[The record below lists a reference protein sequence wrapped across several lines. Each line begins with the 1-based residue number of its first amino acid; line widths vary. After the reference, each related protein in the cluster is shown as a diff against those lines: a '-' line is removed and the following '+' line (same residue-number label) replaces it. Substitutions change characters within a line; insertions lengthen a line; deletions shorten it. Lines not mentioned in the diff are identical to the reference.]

1 MSETRRQNRFLLLLA
16 SLAAA
21 VTTTTT
27 TTAFVPATR
36 RFRKQG
42 VIGER
47 SSVSLNAIEE
57 SSIPAASILN
67 EMLSNGVEPS
77 AVSPDGTVA
86 NEIVTKVTESLVFD
100 SISTDILTKGSQLVG
115 DITNVKQFLAVSALS
130 DFMSSF
136 AENAIEA
143 VSNISPETLSSLTN
157 EEWYKYLSFIV
168 VDNSWHTMA
177 IAIFTLGTWFQL
189 AILNSPIDFSNDKD
203 LPFQPGADTYSPE
216 KADAFYSKRKFMV
229 FKRVIQLAALTSSF
243 TTGILFDWL
252 ILGKLFKDEEYKA
265 LARNEPRR
273 AKIALNLCE
282 KLGPTFIKLGQALS
296 IRTDLIPEAY
306 ALELRALQDQVTPF
320 DNEVGIEIL
329 KREFRVDDLSLI
341 FSELTEDP
349 VASASVG
356 QVYKGKLAVTGKDVA
371 VKIQRPGILAEI
383 ALDLYILRLLTPI
396 QTVLQNAA
404 NGIPT
409 EQDDID
415 TAILLVDEW
424 GRGFVAETDY
434 RLEAENTKNFQ
445 EAMIKRNLDA
455 VCAPTVVGELVRDKV
470 LVTEWVDGTRLDLDA
485 SPDVPRLCGVAVNAY
500 LTMLLDTGV
509 LHCDPHKGN
518 LLRTTDGR
526 LCILDWGMT
535 LDVPKDLQYALLEFI
550 AHINVEDYDAIP
562 QDFINLGFSPPDVT
576 AERLQASG
584 ITEGLSF
591 TFRQLAAGGGPKKI
605 QERVKAEF
613 QDRYGSDL
621 SDTELRDAARAEMQE
636 RMKDQ
641 LAAEGVDVKGVTNI
655 MEEMSKRN
663 RELFSLPPYVL
674 YLARAF
680 STLEGIG
687 LSLDE
692 NYSIIQECYPYLA
705 SRLFT
710 DRNPR
715 AKKALKAMLGLRE
728 DDAVSSAAHDPNSAL
743 ALVQQATLDATSAD
757 DAKRQEGLSPAK
769 LVEMTEG
776 FASYTSSTTDVDEVG
791 KGQAKAAAE
800 FGKLFLDPKGSTLQD
815 ILVDETAKYG
825 DALARRALRA
835 ALVENPAARVTSTIL
850 RGPKQLLGD
859 NDAFF
864 PSPLKSLLVDT
875 PAGLP
880 DMIESLV
887 ASTEED
893 DRIIAT
899 VEELRN
905 AVGPMVTD
913 GIASGSLT
921 PSPNEDGTSSS
932 SGDNGNVLSTV
943 SDLLADE
950 EARATITE
958 QLPGILALSR
968 RMGAGLLRRAAY
980 RTEQAHEL
988 PEETRRQLA
997 DLNTALAEAVEP
1009 ELVAESSSSE

>member
-1 MSETRRQNRFLLLLA
+1 
-16 SLAAA
+16 
-21 VTTTTT
+21 
-27 TTAFVPATR
+27 
-36 RFRKQG
+36 
-42 VIGER
+42 
-47 SSVSLNAIEE
+47 
-57 SSIPAASILN
+57 
-67 EMLSNGVEPS
+67 
-77 AVSPDGTVA
+77 
-86 NEIVTKVTESLVFD
+86 
-100 SISTDILTKGSQLVG
+100 
-115 DITNVKQFLAVSALS
+115 
-130 DFMSSF
+130 
-136 AENAIEA
+136 
-143 VSNISPETLSSLTN
+143 
-157 EEWYKYLSFIV
+157 
-168 VDNSWHTMA
+168 
-177 IAIFTLGTWFQL
+177 
-189 AILNSPIDFSNDKD
+189 
-203 LPFQPGADTYSPE
+203 
-216 KADAFYSKRKFMV
+216 
-229 FKRVIQLAALTSSF
+229 
-243 TTGILFDWL
+243 
-252 ILGKLFKDEEYKA
+252 
-265 LARNEPRR
+265 
-273 AKIALNLCE
+273 
-282 KLGPTFIKLGQALS
+282 
-296 IRTDLIPEAY
+296 
-306 ALELRALQDQVTPF
+306 
-320 DNEVGIEIL
+320 
-329 KREFRVDDLSLI
+329 
-341 FSELTEDP
+341 
-349 VASASVG
+349 
-356 QVYKGKLAVTGKDVA
+356 
-371 VKIQRPGILAEI
+371 
-383 ALDLYILRLLTPI
+383 
-396 QTVLQNAA
+396 
-404 NGIPT
+404 
-409 EQDDID
+409 
-415 TAILLVDEW
+415 
-424 GRGFVAETDY
+424 
-434 RLEAENTKNFQ
+434 
-445 EAMIKRNLDA
+445 
-455 VCAPTVVGELVRDKV
+455 
-470 LVTEWVDGTRLDLDA
+470 
-485 SPDVPRLCGVAVNAY
+485 
-500 LTMLLDTGV
+500 MLLDTGV

-576 AERLQASG
+576 AERLQSSG

-613 QDRYGSDL
+613 KDRYGNDL
-621 SDTELRDAARAEMQE
+621 SDDELRQAAQSEMKE
-636 RMKDQ
+636 RMEAQ

-728 DDAVSSAAHDPNSAL
+728 DDGASLATHDPKSAL
-743 ALVQQATLDATSAD
+743 ALVQQATLDAVSAD
-757 DAKRQEGLSPAK
+757 ESKKSEGLSPAK

-776 FASYTSSTTDVDEVG
+776 FASYTSSTADVDEVG
-791 KGQAKAAAE
+791 KGQAKAVAE
-800 FGKLFLDPKGSTLQD
+800 FSKLFLDPKGSTLQD

-825 DALARRALRA
+825 DAVARRALRA
-835 ALVENPAARVTSTIL
+835 ALVDNPAARATSSIL
-850 RGPKQLLGD
+850 RGPKELLGE
-859 NDAFF
+859 NNSFF

-921 PSPNEDGTSSS
+921 SSGEDSSS
-932 SGDNGNVLSTV
+932 NDNNDNNVLSTV
-943 SDLLADE
+943 SELFSDE
-950 EARATITE
+950 EARSAITE
-958 QLPGILALSR
+958 QLPGVVALSR

-980 RTEQAHEL
+980 RTEKAHQL
-988 PEETRRQLA
+988 PEETRKQLA

-1009 ELVAESSSSE
+1009 ELVGEESSKK